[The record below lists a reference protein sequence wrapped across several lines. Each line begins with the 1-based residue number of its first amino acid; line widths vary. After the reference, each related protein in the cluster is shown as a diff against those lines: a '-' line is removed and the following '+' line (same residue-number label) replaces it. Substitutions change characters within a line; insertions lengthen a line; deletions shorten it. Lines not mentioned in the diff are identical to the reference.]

1 MNKREKTEKIP
12 QARDG
17 RKQGVPAG
25 KGGDGC
31 GGGAEKRMW
40 AAAPAP
46 GRKTEK
52 TEDVRAENRQKVK
65 TGAEGDKKNE
75 LRKDLTCKI
84 QQESLK

>member
-17 RKQGVPAG
+17 RKQGGAG
-25 KGGDGC
+25 GKRGRRC

-46 GRKTEK
+46 GRKAEK
-52 TEDVRAENRQKVK
+52 TEKRKDVRAENRQKVK
-65 TGAEGDKKNE
+65 TGAERDKKKMN
-75 LRKDLTCKI
+75 
-84 QQESLK
+84 

>member
-25 KGGDGC
+25 KGEDGC
-31 GGGAEKRMW
+31 GGSAEKRMW

-46 GRKTEK
+46 GRKAEK
-52 TEDVRAENRQKVK
+52 TEKRKDVRAENRQKVK

-75 LRKDLTCKI
+75 LR
-84 QQESLK
+84 